1 MDIRRLQ
8 HIVALADRRNFARA
22 AEQLHL
28 SQPALTRSIQAAEEE
43 FGLRLFDRG
52 AGEVRPTPAGEFVLE
67 RARRMVFDS
76 RCLKR
81 DVELFRN
88 RQVGDTACGFGP
100 LPTQTL
106 LAPLLQAART
116 EFPQVHLRALVGNW
130 EQLLQRLKAGEIE
143 FFVADTRE
151 LPPSAAL
158 EIHPLPAM
166 RGGMFVRPGHPL
178 AAHKQASLA
187 QLHACGL
194 AAVRLPASVRSALS
208 RTLGLAD
215 ERQLLA
221 LECDDVATLVQVTQ
235 NSDTVLAAVYPAV
248 ARELAAGTLQPLAV
262 GKLPAIP
269 SSAGVVW
276 QQGRSLSPVAQW
288 LVEHLRELAQ
298 VQADAPLV
306 GS

>member
-52 AGEVRPTPAGEFVLE
+52 NGEVRPTPAGEFVLE

-81 DVELFRN
+81 DVELFRD

-106 LAPLLQAART
+106 LGPLLQAARA

-130 EQLLQRLKAGEIE
+130 EQLLQRLKAEEIE

-151 LPPSAAL
+151 LPPHAEL
-158 EIHPLPAM
+158 EVQPLPSM

-178 AAHKQASLA
+178 AGQSPVRLA
-187 QLHACGL
+187 QLHTYGL
-194 AAVRLPASVRSALS
+194 AAVRLPASVRSTLS
-208 RTLGLAD
+208 QTLGLAD

-235 NSDTVLAAVYPAV
+235 NTDTVLAAVYPAV
-248 ARELAAGTLQPLAV
+248 ARELAAGTLQPLPVA
-262 GKLPAIP
+262 KMPTIP
-269 SSAGVVW
+269 SSTGVVW
-276 QQGRSLSPVAQW
+276 QQGRSLSPVARW
-288 LVEHLRELAQ
+288 LVERLRELAQ
-298 VQADAPLV
+298 EQAEARLAAL
-306 GS
+306 